1 MNRFTKIN
9 EIKELKDTINKQ
21 KHLVAEEVTRLH
33 TLENEYARASLIEL
47 PILLFTLKNIENER
61 IYVYFYAD
69 LNKVDFISKE
79 NEVLHNAVDLSNL
92 FKKLDMPSVVDVN
105 NAMEYTA
112 KIDLAVNLLTSKID
126 ELFNQYDIKSWQELG
141 VYLQALREEDFNL
154 VTKKI

>member
-141 VYLQALREEDFNL
+141 VYLQALKEEDFNL
-154 VTKKI
+154 TTKKL